1 MIDRLGF
8 FVEEFAVRFFDQFA
22 RDRFIGKA
30 QQFELFSFDGV
41 VGNEEVFDLIENVV
55 AQAFD
60 RARLA
65 NAFHLS
71 GSGDEAVVAHSC
83 ALFGLFCFHHA
94 EEPRFDE
101 TAGERRFIH

>member
-41 VGNEEVFDLIENVV
+41 VGDEEVFDLIEDIV

-60 RARLA
+60 GTRLA
-65 NAFHLS
+65 DAFHFT
-71 GSGDEAVVAHSC
+71 GGGDEAVVAHLF
-83 ALFGLFCFHHA
+83 ALFGLRGFHYA
-94 EEPRFDE
+94 E
-101 TAGERRFIH
+101 